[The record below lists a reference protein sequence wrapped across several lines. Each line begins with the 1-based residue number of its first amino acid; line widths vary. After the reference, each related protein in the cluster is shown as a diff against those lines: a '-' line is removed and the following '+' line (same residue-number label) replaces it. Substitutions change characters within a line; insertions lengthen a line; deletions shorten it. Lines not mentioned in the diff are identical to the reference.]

1 MNLKWSNTMKPTI
14 SVAKEEKT
22 MIEKITDEIIALTV
36 VGAATGCGVY
46 ITYVTGA
53 MPESLI
59 AMAGIVVGFYFRK
72 NTTA

>member
-1 MNLKWSNTMKPTI
+1 
-14 SVAKEEKT
+14 

>member
-1 MNLKWSNTMKPTI
+1 MIK
-14 SVAKEEKT
+14 

-46 ITYVTGA
+46 VTYLTGA

-72 NTTA
+72 TKA

>member
-1 MNLKWSNTMKPTI
+1 
-14 SVAKEEKT
+14 

-46 ITYVTGA
+46 VTYQTGV
-53 MPESLI
+53 MEPSLI

-72 NTTA
+72 AIEPKA